1 MINKLVLLN
10 LIFLSCSKTVSIDKV
25 YFNGQIWTGD
35 YNKPYATSLFIRD
48 SIIIF
53 VGSDDE
59 SLAMSGKNTV
69 KVDLKD
75 KFVTPGLIDNH
86 VHFISGGLQ
95 LSRVDL
101 SNVRTMLDF
110 KKKIIETHKELPLD
124 KWMQGGNWDHEK
136 WGGEYPDKAWIDD
149 IVPDRPVILERLD
162 GHMALVNSFAL
173 RLAGIDRGTKD
184 PAGGLIVK
192 DDNGYPTGI
201 LKDKAINL
209 CTDLIP
215 EETDEE
221 LDKALERASDHALS
235 LGVTQVHDMGLWRDL
250 EVYRRNYKNS
260 NLRIRIKL
268 FTWYTNWE
276 DIVDYVK
283 KNGVGNDWLKWNGI
297 KGMVDGSLGSRTAW
311 MNEPYLDDY
320 HSYSKELLPTVGII
334 TLKDTTDFK
343 YILRETD
350 KNNIQ
355 HAVHAIGDKAN
366 DWILNQFSEIRIE
379 NGDRDRRSR
388 IEHAQHLSLSA
399 IRRFSLDNIIPS
411 MQPYHLF
418 DDGAW
423 AHKRVRL
430 DVLRRTYVFRSLIES
445 GASLTFG
452 SDWTVAPLDPVKGM
466 YAAITRKTRDLKNPG
481 GWFPVEKISVEDAL
495 RSYTSNNAYAAFW
508 EKTTGSISSGK
519 NADFVVHSENLL
531 TIDPDSLL
539 NSRVL
544 RTVVA
549 GKDYIF
555 D

>member
-35 YNKPYATSLFIRD
+35 YNNPYATSIFIRD

-53 VGSDDE
+53 VGSDEE

-69 KVDLKD
+69 KIDLKD

-110 KKKIIETHKELPLD
+110 KKKIIKTHKELPLD

-162 GHMALVNSFAL
+162 GHMALANSFAL

-235 LGVTQVHDMGLWRDL
+235 LGVTQVHDMGLLRDL

-311 MNEPYLDDY
+311 MYEPYLDDY

-379 NGDRDRRSR
+379 NG
-388 IEHAQHLSLSA
+388 E
-399 IRRFSLDNIIPS
+399 
-411 MQPYHLF
+411 
-418 DDGAW
+418 
-423 AHKRVRL
+423 
-430 DVLRRTYVFRSLIES
+430 
-445 GASLTFG
+445 
-452 SDWTVAPLDPVKGM
+452 
-466 YAAITRKTRDLKNPG
+466 
-481 GWFPVEKISVEDAL
+481 
-495 RSYTSNNAYAAFW
+495 
-508 EKTTGSISSGK
+508 
-519 NADFVVHSENLL
+519 
-531 TIDPDSLL
+531 
-539 NSRVL
+539 
-544 RTVVA
+544 
-549 GKDYIF
+549 
-555 D
+555 

>member
-1 MINKLVLLN
+1 M
-10 LIFLSCSKTVSIDKV
+10 FLSCSKPISIDKV

-35 YNKPYATSLFIRD
+35 YKKPYATSLFIRD

-59 SLAMSGKNTV
+59 SLAIAGENAIKI
-69 KVDLKD
+69 DLKG

-101 SNVRTMLDF
+101 SNISSRSGF
-110 KKKIIETHKELPLD
+110 KKKIAEAHKELPLD

-162 GHMALVNSFAL
+162 GHMALANSFAL

-192 DDNGYPTGI
+192 DNNGLPTGI

-215 EETDEE
+215 QETDEE
-221 LDKALERASDHALS
+221 LDKALEKAMDHALS
-235 LGVTQVHDMGLWRDL
+235 VGLTQVHDMGLWRDL

-276 DIVDYVK
+276 DIVDYVQK
-283 KNGVGNDWLKWNGI
+283 YGAGNDWLKWNGI
-297 KGMVDGSLGSRTAW
+297 KGMIDGSLGSRTAW
-311 MNEPYLDDY
+311 MHEPYLDDY
-320 HSYSKELLPTVGII
+320 HSYSKEILPTFGII
-334 TLKDTTDFK
+334 TLQDTTDFK
-343 YILRETD
+343 FILRETD

-366 DWILNQFSEIRIE
+366 DWILNQFSDIKTE
-379 NGDRDRRSR
+379 NGERDRRSR

-399 IRRFSLDNIIPS
+399 IRKFSLDKIIPS

-423 AHKRVRL
+423 AHKRVGL

-445 GASLTFG
+445 GANLTFG
-452 SDWTVAPLDPVKGM
+452 SDWTVAPLDPIKGI
-466 YAAITRKTRDLKNPG
+466 YAAVTRKTRDLKNPG

-495 RSYTSNNAYAAFW
+495 RSYTLSNAYASFW